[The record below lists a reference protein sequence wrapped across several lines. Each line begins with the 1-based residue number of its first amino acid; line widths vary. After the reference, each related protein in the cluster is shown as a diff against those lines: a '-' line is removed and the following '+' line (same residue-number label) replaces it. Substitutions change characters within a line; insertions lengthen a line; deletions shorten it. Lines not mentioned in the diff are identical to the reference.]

1 MWSIVV
7 IGSLVAALLNAIGS
21 LTQRRATGQIDAR
34 HLFRHRIVV
43 DAFTNRMWL
52 VGGAAQ
58 LAAFAAQ
65 ATALHSGPLVVVGP
79 LMTTDLVFLMLL
91 LRAYFNVGIGRREWL
106 GALAISG
113 GLSLLLVFANP
124 RGGDIPVDISVW
136 LLTGAVVAAI
146 VIAGAVYMRKGPA
159 PPLRAAIGGLTAGAH
174 FALTAALI
182 KLVMQQWHLGT
193 INEFTSWPLWGLAI
207 VGITSFL
214 SLQSMYGAG
223 PLAISWP
230 IVEITEAVGG
240 FIIGLTLFG
249 DTVNTS
255 IGALAA
261 ETGGGAILA
270 AGIILLASSRR
281 LRGSET

>member
-1 MWSIVV
+1 MWLTVV
-7 IGSLVAALLNAIGS
+7 TGSLIAAFLNAVGS
-21 LTQRRATGQIDAR
+21 LTQRRATGQIDVK
-34 HLFRHRIVV
+34 HLFKHGIVV
-43 DAFTNRMWL
+43 DAFQNQQWL
-52 VGGAAQ
+52 LGGSAQ

-65 ATALHSGPLVVVGP
+65 ATALHAGPLVVVGP

-91 LRAYFNVGIGRREWL
+91 LRVYFHVGIGRREWL

-136 LLTGAVVAAI
+136 LLTGAMVTAI
-146 VIAGAVYMRKGPA
+146 VVTGAIYMRKGPA

-182 KLVMQQWHLGT
+182 KLVMQQWHLGVLH
-193 INEFTSWPLWGLAI
+193 EFASWPLWGLAI

-240 FIIGLTLFG
+240 VIIGLTLFG
-249 DTVNTS
+249 DTVNDS

-261 ETGGGAILA
+261 ETGGGAVLA
-270 AGIILLASSRR
+270 LGIVLLASSRR

>member
-1 MWSIVV
+1 MWTVV
-7 IGSLVAALLNAIGS
+7 VTGTLIAAFLNAVGS
-21 LTQRRATGQIDAR
+21 LTQRRATGQIDVSR
-34 HLFRHRIVV
+34 LFKHRIVF
-43 DAFTNRMWL
+43 DALRNRMWL
-52 VGGAAQ
+52 LGGAAQ
-58 LAAFAAQ
+58 LAAFTAQ
-65 ATALHSGPLVVVGP
+65 ATALHAGPLIVVGP

-91 LRAYFNVGIGRREWL
+91 LRAYFNVAIGRREWL

-113 GLSLLLVFANP
+113 GLSLLLATANP
-124 RGGDIPVDISVW
+124 RGGDIPVDIAVW

-146 VIAGAVYMRKGPA
+146 VITGAIYMRKGPA

-182 KLVMQQWHLGT
+182 KLVMQQWHLG
-193 INEFTSWPLWGLAI
+193 IGNEFTSWPLWGLAI

-240 FIIGLTLFG
+240 VVIGLTLFG

-255 IGALAA
+255 ISALAA

-270 AGIILLASSRR
+270 GGIIMLASSRR